1 MLNNN
6 YYTEDQHGP
15 YEFYS
20 LGDFQLESGE
30 TLNNAQLSYAV
41 HGKLNKAK
49 DNAILFT
56 IMFSGTSKNMEH
68 YIGPGKALD
77 PDKYCIILPNQ
88 LGGGLS
94 TSPHNIDGMQAMGGF
109 PEISIADDVKAQHK
123 LLTEHFGIQALQLVT
138 GWSMGA
144 QQTYEWAIRYPNI
157 VKRAAPIAG
166 TAKCTPHNDLYVSVF
181 SDALKSDPAWN
192 NGDYSNPHAC
202 VLGLKRLAHMF
213 ALMGLS
219 TEFYKQEQWKRIGF
233 DTKQDMLVDFW
244 EAWFQPM
251 DPNSLLI
258 QANKWRKGDS
268 SRHAGGDLDKALNSI
283 KAKTYIIAF
292 EEDMFVP
299 VEDCK
304 NEQRQ
309 ITNSK
314 LKVIPSLM
322 GHFAMLGL
330 LEEDF
335 LAINSTLE
343 ELLNDKP
350 LLNY

>member
-1 MLNNN
+1 MLDNQ

-15 YEFYS
+15 YEFYC

-30 TLNNAQLSYAV
+30 ILNNAHLAYAV
-41 HGKLNKAK
+41 HGKLNEAK
-49 DNAILFT
+49 DNVILFA

-94 TSPHNIDGMQAMGGF
+94 TSPHNIDGAQAMGAF
-109 PEISIADDVKAQHK
+109 PNISIGDDVVAQYK
-123 LLTEHFGIQALQLVT
+123 LLTEHFGIQELQLVT

-144 QQTYEWAIRYPNI
+144 QQTYEWAIRYPDM

-166 TAKCTPHNDLYVSVF
+166 TAQCTSHNDLYVNVF
-181 SDALKSDPAWN
+181 ANALKSDPAWN
-192 NGDYSNPHAC
+192 NGDYSDAQAC
-202 VLGLKRLAHMF
+202 KIGLKRLAHVF
-213 ALMGLS
+213 ALMGLC
-219 TEFYKQEQWKRIGF
+219 TKFYKQEQWKRIGF
-233 DTKQDMLVDFW
+233 NSKQEMLVGFW

-258 QANKWRKGDS
+258 QANKWRNGDS
-268 SRHAGGDLDKALNSI
+268 SKHAGGNLGKALNRI
-283 KAKTYIIAF
+283 KAKTFVIAF

-304 NEQRQ
+304 GDQEQ
-309 ITNSK
+309 ISGSE
-314 LKVIPSLM
+314 LKVIPSMM

-335 LAINSTLE
+335 LAINSELE
-343 ELLNDKP
+343 KLLS
-350 LLNY
+350 Y